1 MTAPDLPKRR
11 LRTKAAADY
20 LSLSQST
27 LEKKRV
33 TGDGPVHA
41 ALGRVVV
48 YDVEDLDAYVESR
61 KRRSTSE
68 VIPSTTNPRRDDAGS
83 PYEGD
88 KQ

>member
-20 LSLSQST
+20 LGLSKST

-48 YDVEDLDAYVESR
+48 YDVEDLDEYVEER
-61 KRRSTSE
+61 KRRSTSATLE
-68 VIPSTTNPRRDDAGS
+68 AA
-83 PYEGD
+83 
-88 KQ
+88 